1 MEIDF
6 LTLADGAQVVGD
18 KLYMLGGGWSFVR
31 APAYPVAHPMAVA
44 VGFSVDWMETTGR
57 HEFRIALQNEDNGGQ
72 KLAEIAGQFETR
84 RPAGMP
90 AGSAQKVIL
99 AFSIQPVLEKPGRY
113 VVNLMLDGHDVKR
126 QAFVAATLQPQA
138 MPPPSVAPADS
149 R

>member
-1 MEIDF
+1 MEVDF
-6 LTLADGAQVVGD
+6 FTLADSAQVVGD

-57 HEFRIALQNEDNGGQ
+57 HEFRIELQSEESGGQ
-72 KLAEIAGQFETR
+72 KLAEIAGQFETG

-90 AGSAQKVIL
+90 AGSTQKVIL
-99 AFSIQPVLEKPGRY
+99 AFSIQPVLEKPGQY
-113 VVNLMLDGHDVKR
+113 MVKLMLDGHNVKR

-138 MPPPSVAPADS
+138 LPPPTAAPANE